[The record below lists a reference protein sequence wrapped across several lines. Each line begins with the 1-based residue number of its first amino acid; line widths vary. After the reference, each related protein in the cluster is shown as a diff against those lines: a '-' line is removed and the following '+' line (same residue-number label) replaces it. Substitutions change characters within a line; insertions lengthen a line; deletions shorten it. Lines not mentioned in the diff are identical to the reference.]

1 MGIGADWRGALGEC
15 PVLGNKAI
23 RPNGSSKEMLLPM
36 LSEEAGK
43 TVGGCKGRTSTTIG
57 YLANRALKSTEVLRD
72 PPISDVINGKKCEPR
87 TFGNRTQGS
96 DASVIDAV

>member
-1 MGIGADWRGALGEC
+1 MAIGAKRHVVLGER

-23 RPNGSSKEMLLPM
+23 RLNGSSKEMSLPM